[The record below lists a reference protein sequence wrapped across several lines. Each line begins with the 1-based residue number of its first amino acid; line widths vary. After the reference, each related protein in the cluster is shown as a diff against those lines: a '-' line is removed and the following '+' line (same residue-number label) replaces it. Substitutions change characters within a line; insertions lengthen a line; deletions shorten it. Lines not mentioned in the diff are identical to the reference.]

1 MAIKQNKIIAVWDKL
16 PKEVKVGVYVVI
28 SGALTA
34 LIDYLKIIEVNDAI
48 VLAVINII
56 IVLLNN
62 RKQFVV
68 SRLQK

>member
-62 RKQFVV
+62 RKTIITN
-68 SRLQK
+68 RL